1 MPNTPG
7 SNNNTSTSTTT
18 SQGDVSQKLDTL
30 TTTLDAQTQSIDKLV
45 EALSSG
51 GGNNNSGGGTG
62 GGTNV
67 QVVSS
72 GGTNQSV
79 TAAVA
84 KTTTMDKLGML
95 SRNLG
100 SAGVNVMTAMEHQIK
115 RNSELAIELRDR
127 LDYFNNARKELGNI
141 AVDLNTGA
149 ATMSGITKQ
158 YVEQYEEIFKSA
170 TESITDST
178 MEFKEGFGV
187 FTDGRTLDPMYDF
200 FESAQKAAI
209 LFGAVIKEVGTD
221 TPMVVKEISD
231 LEAKRITFFSQTLQI
246 AERDIAK
253 ILKRQYAFTGE
264 ASDELIGQIGTT
276 SKALSEATGISANQ
290 VKQGIVEIMRDVDKF
305 GDIGVDS
312 AGRISAALGQ
322 LGVDFQSFQSL
333 TDQFMNFDSAANK
346 MGELSTLFG
355 VQLDAMEMTY
365 LANEDQEEF
374 LFKMREEIL
383 DAGIDVENISKTR
396 ARALAS
402 QLNMSVTEMKTFLR
416 EGELAVDQTGL
427 ETASARA
434 DDMDAL
440 TVAGRDFGDQFARS
454 AQTAADALNEKFQKQ
469 VVNTRDEVNKL
480 RGATISFANAFGKI
494 DFPESFTDINKAFT
508 NTRAELKI
516 VESEFLGVFA
526 EVVNKGMEAVGD
538 VGNNILIK
546 YGLNSNTTAG
556 ATNEQGG
563 ASTTTNDRPQGNTDM
578 VQTASTEET
587 RKLAEQQAQARADF
601 LELIGASQKEEEPK
615 KTSEPTIINLA
626 LDGYGLQKWQIT
638 NTLEQG

>member
-1 MPNTPG
+1 MAPPG
-7 SNNNTSTSTTT
+7 DNNSENNTS
-18 SQGDVSQKLDTL
+18 QGLTGEEIQNSIKTGNAPLINKLDSLITK
-30 TTTLDAQTQSIDKLV
+30 LDN
-45 EALSSG
+45 
-51 GGNNNSGGGTG
+51 NNNSGGSAPNDG
-62 GGTNV
+62 GGGSGTSIS
-67 QVVSS
+67 VVSS
-72 GGTNQSV
+72 GGTNQSA

-84 KTTTMDKLGML
+84 KTTTMEKLGMF

-100 SAGVNVMTAMEHQIK
+100 TAGVNVMTAMENQIK
-115 RNSELAIELRDR
+115 RNAELAAELKDR
-127 LDYFNNARKELGNI
+127 LEYFNNARKELGNI

-149 ATMSGITKQ
+149 ATMTGITKQ

-187 FTDGRTLDPMYDF
+187 FSDGRTLDPMYDF
-200 FESAQKAAI
+200 FESAQKAAE
-209 LFGAVIKEVGTD
+209 LFGAIIKEVGTD

-231 LEAKRITFFSQTLQI
+231 LEAKRITFFSQTLQL

-264 ASDELIGQIGTT
+264 ASDELLGQIGTT

-454 AQTAADALNEKFQKQ
+454 TQKAADALNEKFQKQ
-469 VVNTRDEVNKL
+469 VINSRKEVNAL
-480 RGATISFANAFGKI
+480 RGATVEFANAFGKI
-494 DFPESFTDINKAFT
+494 DFPDEFTEISKAFT
-508 NTRAELKI
+508 NTRTELKK
-516 VESEFLGVFA
+516 VESQLLDLFI
-526 EVVNKGMEAVGD
+526 EVASNGMEAAGKLASNYIVGS
-538 VGNNILIK
+538 
-546 YGLNSNTTAG
+546 GLGTNTG
-556 ATNEQGG
+556 AAPGEQGG
-563 ASTTTNDRPQGNTDM
+563 SATSDRVQGNTGM
-578 VQTASTEET
+578 VQSTSTEET

-638 NTLEQG
+638 NTLER